1 MLFVAAGVTDTK
13 VRHSTGVATTNSTN
27 KNPNAN
33 KLSWAI
39 NYKLSWSLIARTYS
53 PSLDICLLCLTEELM
68 LMQQP
73 ALGTLYV
80 EDEFMFCH
88 FLQYICCS

>member
-27 KNPNAN
+27 KNLNAN

-39 NYKLSWSLIARTYS
+39 NYRRSRGLA
-53 PSLDICLLCLTEELM
+53 
-68 LMQQP
+68 
-73 ALGTLYV
+73 ALP
-80 EDEFMFCH
+80 C
-88 FLQYICCS
+88 

>member
-13 VRHSTGVATTNSTN
+13 VRHSTRVATTNSTN

-39 NYKLSWSLIARTYS
+39 NYGV
-53 PSLDICLLCLTEELM
+53 LCHGVFWDNRDGQT
-68 LMQQP
+68 
-73 ALGTLYV
+73 GK
-80 EDEFMFCH
+80 
-88 FLQYICCS
+88 

>member
-33 KLSWAI
+33 KLIWAI
-39 NYKLSWSLIARTYS
+39 NFPDQDRDQDGLISYTEFCDRKTLSEKAFEVKL
-53 PSLDICLLCLTEELM
+53 
-68 LMQQP
+68 
-73 ALGTLYV
+73 
-80 EDEFMFCH
+80 
-88 FLQYICCS
+88 